1 MLYKPSELSPN
12 FDEVLLDVVSDSDV
26 GDPKWNLQNNIEL
39 QFQVNANGSSIRSY
53 KIDILNDKNY
63 EEKADDNILATI
75 YGSFVDDDN
84 PNGLFNKDI
93 ATIYISPNQL
103 RQAGLDLSNLN
114 GTEDLRWRVRLYED
128 DLAVQQDEFLSGAT
142 YTGSG
147 NLVGTTKNVIWLEEA
162 NHSIVKDSYIEQL
175 CHSGDSDNDFR
186 PFKDNGKNGKKFGTI
201 KADYSS
207 YDPNNPES
215 AYRLAIDL
223 NDIEPKYLDKLSSG
237 DLYLTLM
244 DADEWKKV
252 GGLVKCVGD
261 ASSATMGWDPQVKY
275 YLKGYQYVGDCNGTT
290 TPPADWAS
298 NYSRYSYISSEGNL
312 VSADK
317 TWSQWHP
324 YMCDWQ
330 LHTSG
335 LEARPND
342 FGKTFEHSSTTYLK
356 YYVKWNVDT
365 SNYEYIPGGQPTWE
379 GGLIKYYYT
388 PFDKDAKVSIGVGY
402 DVKVLDD
409 EYITAHN
416 VTDSI
421 ISIPMLY
428 RDAPPS
434 DWQNLSKKLYVAI
447 GDSATATSNEWG
459 AKRVVKI
466 NGLKREGNQTYLTW
480 DKNCGTLLTTYYQ
493 QSGEKRGNTATQG
506 TPFYLVYRQREK
518 VLDNIDA
525 IGQQSLSKIT
535 LKDSMM
541 QNQMDGS
548 AVYSGLTNDDLD
560 YNKLYIQPVNEFDSK
575 KSGNAFIHIFNSA
588 ERQFYDDSNLL
599 SSLQSRGDYCK
610 EIINYV
616 SATGEITLFD
626 NLKYKPSLT
635 DKYEIYIINPDSIA
649 QTNPRYHRL
658 YWYDPDTHHYV
669 NSAFV
674 GGGRSLMGNKTN
686 SDEKA
691 NGIMNITD
699 NQTNIIYGNKALS
712 SDDNN
717 QLYTYSLFVQPNISI
732 KEDMYKPCQ
741 LQLST
746 NKNKDMVKGYITNV
760 THQSSV
766 SSLSVFPD
774 FEYGEYNKFLTLD
787 TLDDSQWLITFRT
800 HKPLISNNYNLLMPQ
815 TPYKIYTNFVDSIPE
830 AYFYLRP
837 AKDMNFKYYDIYSD
851 KEIGA
856 PINDV
861 TASVGVSAPSVRI
874 HCDIFDQRPN
884 NSTLTW
890 NTTINKCYSYVLSD
904 ENGAVIAEQNKQYD
918 GKFDYVVHGLQQ
930 DSIYKITIVVE
941 DEYSHIYQLEE
952 FFKINFTQSG
962 TPKYSIDYEYVCDQ
976 YYNKITINELQSNAE
991 NDNEEQSRTN
1001 IIISY
1006 YRKHINASKWEYIV
1020 SLNKSNINELKDYNI
1035 ASGDLYQYMAEI
1047 AYVTETVVT
1056 GSTSIETETTYR
1068 TVGPLNYIMSYW
1080 DVWNI
1085 TDCQYDTE
1093 NNIYTVNPNGYI
1105 YRFDKNINIGSI
1117 SNNMNVV
1124 KYETLG
1130 KFNHI
1135 LYNKQLY
1142 DSGELSAL
1150 FGDFQIVQHV
1160 SDYSSYQIYNIA
1172 STPDLPE
1179 VEAIDEFAKL
1189 LTILRNNGYDIAPS
1203 VLGDQLQNN
1212 ICLIYKGVYY
1222 RCTNDG
1228 THLQW
1233 KEIPSDYRLLNDRD
1247 KFVAWKQFVSSHN
1260 VKLLKSPDGHK
1271 WLVAINDVSNYETN
1285 YNATCYPTVINFS
1298 WQEIDDQNKMIVGD
1312 L

>member
-12 FDEVLLDVVSDSDV
+12 FEEILLDANYVAETGEVQ
-26 GDPKWNLQNNIEL
+26 WNWEEPMLI
-39 QFQVNANGSSIRSY
+39 QFQINTNGSNVRSY
-53 KIDILNDKNY
+53 KIDILNAKNY
-63 EEKADDNILATI
+63 EEKADDNILATV

-93 ATIYISPNQL
+93 ATIMLSPRQL
-103 RQAGLDLSNLN
+103 SNAGLPITNL
-114 GTEDLRWRVRLYED
+114 GTDRDYRWRVRLYED
-128 DLAVQQDEFLSGAT
+128 DIATPNSPNVSKDESLYGAT
-142 YTGSG
+142 YVGSG

-162 NHSIVKDSYIEQL
+162 NHGIVKDSYIEQL

-186 PFKDNGKNGKKFGTI
+186 PFKDKDNNDKKFGTI

-244 DADEWKKV
+244 DENEWKKV

-261 ASSATMGWDPQVKY
+261 ESSTTMGWDPQVKY
-275 YLKGYQYVGDCNGTT
+275 YLKGYQYVGDCNGTA

-312 VSADK
+312 VRADK

-330 LHTSG
+330 LHTSS

-342 FGKTFEHSSTTYLK
+342 FGKFFEYLGGTYLK

-388 PFDKDAKVSIGVGY
+388 PFDKDAKVSIGSGY
-402 DVKVLDD
+402 SVKVLDD

-466 NGLKREGNQTYLTW
+466 NGLNREGNQTYLTW

-493 QSGEKRGNTATQG
+493 DGAKRGKTAPQDTH
-506 TPFYLVYRQREK
+506 FYLVYRQREK

-717 QLYTYSLFVQPNISI
+717 QLYTYSLFIQPNTSI
-732 KEDMYKPCQ
+732 KADMYKPCA
-741 LQLST
+741 LQLSIPK
-746 NKNKDMVKGYITNV
+746 KNKFVKGYITNV
-760 THQSSV
+760 TNV
-766 SSLSVFPD
+766 GEFTSLNVYPNFR
-774 FEYGEYNKFLTLD
+774 YNQYDKFLTLD
-787 TLDDSQWLITFRT
+787 TLDDSQWLITLRT
-800 HKPLISNNYNLLMPQ
+800 HQKLSEIDSDLLMPQ
-815 TPYKIYTNFVDSIPE
+815 TTYKIYSNFVDSIPE
-830 AYFYLRP
+830 SYIYLRP
-837 AKDMNFKYYDIYSD
+837 RKELSFIYKDLYTGGDAAISGDTSTLETESEIHYDYEVTSM
-851 KEIGA
+851 
-856 PINDV
+856 DV
-861 TASVGVSAPSVRI
+861 KIT
-874 HCDIFDQRPN
+874 CDVFDERPN
-884 NSTLTW
+884 DNIPQY
-890 NTTINKCYSYVLSD
+890 NTVANKSYAYIVKNMNTNNIILRQS
-904 ENGAVIAEQNKQYD
+904 KQYD
-918 GKFDYVVHGLQQ
+918 NRFECVLRGL
-930 DSIYKITIVVE
+930 DNNNIYMLQINVE
-941 DEYSHIYQLEE
+941 DDYGYIYTHTEAFITNFKLGTSDIYRLDAQYLCNQYRNQIQLIC
-952 FFKINFTQSG
+952 KQS
-962 TPKYSIDYEYVCDQ
+962 YANNI
-976 YYNKITINELQSNAE
+976 QSV
-991 NDNEEQSRTN
+991 
-1001 IIISY
+1001 SY
-1006 YRKHINASKWEYIV
+1006 YRRKHSVAPQLESWQYILTTDV
-1020 SLNKSNINELKDYNI
+1020 QWQQTNSNQIADTEITIAKIYDYNI
-1035 ASGDLYQYMAEI
+1035 SSGDSYDYMAKI
-1047 AYVTETVVT
+1047 LYVNN
-1056 GSTSIETETTYR
+1056 SNSDDIQYALCSID
-1068 TVGPLNYIMSYW
+1068 
-1080 DVWNI
+1080 DVSSHWEEWSI
-1085 TDCQYDTE
+1085 IDCEYDFN
-1093 NNIYTVNPNGYI
+1093 NNIYTVVPDATTYI
-1105 YRFDKNINIGSI
+1105 FDKNINVGSV
-1117 SNNMNVV
+1117 SNNMNVI

-1130 KFNHI
+1130 QFNQI
-1135 LYNKQLY
+1135 IYNNQLFEA
-1142 DSGELSAL
+1142 GEFSSLI
-1150 FGDFQIVQHV
+1150 GDFRIINSNYTLV
-1160 SDYSSYQIYNIA
+1160 
-1172 STPDLPE
+1172 
-1179 VEAIDEFAKL
+1179 
-1189 LTILRNNGYDIAPS
+1189 
-1203 VLGDQLQNN
+1203 
-1212 ICLIYKGVYY
+1212 
-1222 RCTNDG
+1222 
-1228 THLQW
+1228 
-1233 KEIPSDYRLLNDRD
+1233 NDRD
-1247 KFVAWKQFVSSHN
+1247 KFQNWRAFIASHN
-1260 VKLLKSPDGHK
+1260 MKLFKSPDGSK
-1271 WLVAINDVSNYETN
+1271 WLVAINEPANYETN
-1285 YNATCYPTVINFS
+1285 YNASCYPTIINFS
-1298 WQEIDDQNKMIVGD
+1298 WQEIENINNVMIVGD
-1312 L
+1312 QE